1 MTRAVEIQ
9 ATSLCN
15 LVRQFTRHAHMGCIL
30 LPLISSNSLWVP
42 ALRTPSGLQM
52 RVLGFTLIHLRV
64 KPSLPGK
71 EVRSQA
77 RRAGRE
83 KRGGCE
89 CQTLQEGARPG
100 GWRSLWSGSQ
110 AQPDSTDRVPLC
122 LSALSCCQAPHTGRG
137 LSSNMQLGPSP
148 PAPQLPWQLVKSCH
162 SLRGTFWTPQFM
174 SLRRQGCRHGPPCDS
189 AR

>member
-77 RRAGRE
+77 RWAGRE
-83 KRGGCE
+83 KSGAGVSVRLSRKELGLEVGGHCG
-89 CQTLQEGARPG
+89 LAARP
-100 GWRSLWSGSQ
+100 SQ
-110 AQPDSTDRVPLC
+110 T
-122 LSALSCCQAPHTGRG
+122 ALTVFLFAFQ
-137 LSSNMQLGPSP
+137 PSP
-148 PAPQLPWQLVKSCH
+148 AARHP
-162 SLRGTFWTPQFM
+162 T
-174 SLRRQGCRHGPPCDS
+174 QGGGS
-189 AR
+189 AATCN